1 MFVYS
6 KTFEM
11 FTKIDIV
18 LDMVH
23 VTTISNWFKC

>member
-1 MFVYS
+1 MLVYS

-18 LDMVH
+18 LGIVH
-23 VTTISNWFKC
+23 VTTDLNIK